1 MSKIF
6 LTLIWISI
14 FLGMTACSNKN
25 VEDSNIYKNTDIPVN
40 TNTSIIDSSNND
52 KNTDST
58 VNTDNKD
65 IIDNDDK
72 VDWSIP
78 YVVRIGS
85 ILYHS
90 TNELPKYSL
99 IDKNIIF
106 ESKGKIETCTED
118 INAYPD
124 KNNETNFDG
133 YLDSEYGFIDGHL
146 YIKYRE
152 FIPLQAASY
161 QPSLKLIEKIDVM
174 PEKEDNV
181 SLEEAIDDGFMVL
194 KNANIYYGDEIW
206 QMFLT
211 MTQFGY
217 PTTIRIAHYYTM
229 RGRISESLYES
240 TKDDYPKMYLSQ
252 LYYDG
257 EKYIVSA
264 LHKVDGK
271 YECYQIQDVDG
282 PEKTYQYLM
291 HYFEKPQNTEATF
304 NFCEKYVLV
313 NDNSITWEDIYK
325 GMISSQ
331 AGAAIDHTAVYNK
344 YDYKEGIDPD
354 WLEIVKDTVTEETKK

>member
-1 MSKIF
+1 MIRGII
-6 LTLIWISI
+6 TLICISV
-14 FLGMTACSNKN
+14 LLCMTACSAKN
-25 VEDSNIYKNTDIPVN
+25 EEDSN
-40 TNTSIIDSSNND
+40 SAA
-52 KNTDST
+52 
-58 VNTDNKD
+58 NTDNKD

-99 IDKNIIF
+99 IDKNITF
-106 ESKGKIETCTED
+106 ESKGKIESGTED
-118 INAYPD
+118 INAYPS

-133 YLDSEYGFIDGHL
+133 YLDCEYGFIDGHL

-152 FIPLQAASY
+152 FIPWQAASY
-161 QPSLKLIEKIDVM
+161 QPSLVLIEKIDEI
-174 PEKEDNV
+174 PEKEDPV

-194 KNANIYYGDEIW
+194 KNGNIYYGDEIW

-211 MTQFGY
+211 LTQFGY

-252 LYYDG
+252 LHYDG
-257 EKYIVSA
+257 ENYLISA

-271 YECYQIQDVDG
+271 YLSYQIADVDG
-282 PEKTYQYLM
+282 PEKTYKYLM
-291 HYFEKPQNTEATF
+291 HYSEIPQNSDAGF
-304 NFCEKYVLV
+304 NSCDKYVLV
-313 NDNSITWEDIYK
+313 NDNSVTWEDIYK

-344 YDYKEGIDPD
+344 YDYKDEFDPD
-354 WLEIVKDTVTEETKK
+354 RLEIVKDIVGDHG